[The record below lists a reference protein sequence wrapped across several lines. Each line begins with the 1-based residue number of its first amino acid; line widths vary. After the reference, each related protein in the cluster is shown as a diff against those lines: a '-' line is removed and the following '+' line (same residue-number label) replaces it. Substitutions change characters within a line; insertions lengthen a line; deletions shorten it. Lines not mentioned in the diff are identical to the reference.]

1 MSTHEPGPEDV
12 TDAIIDGDR
21 PLVRGTAQA
30 ALRHR
35 AFRIVWAG
43 TFASNI
49 GTWMQNVLLGAY
61 GFTLTRSATY
71 VAVLF
76 FAQLGPLLLLSTVGG
91 VLADVLDRR
100 RLLLACQIPQL
111 VFSLLLALLVTS
123 SHPDEVLLVLC
134 VLVIGIANALGAP
147 ALSAILPT
155 LVPKPDLP
163 GAVSLQSVQMNLSR
177 VIGPAIGAAIYA
189 GVGAAPVF
197 VLNAGTYLFA
207 IVALLAVHYPP
218 PADTPPS
225 SRGLLSRLGDGFRV
239 ARHDPLVRRV
249 LITLVTLSFFSIA
262 FVGMMPV
269 IAADNLD
276 MAPRSVEYGIF
287 YAVFGLGAAFGAI
300 SVGTWFAGY
309 AKARLVRP
317 ALVAFGLLLVGLALV
332 RSPLGGFVV
341 APILGYAYFVV
352 ITSLSTVLQ
361 EHVDDAVRGRV
372 LALWI
377 MGFGGTVPVG
387 VLIAGPVAQ
396 ATSITLVLL
405 VGAVVAIA
413 LAAYAD
419 LRAVGAPE

>member
-12 TDAIIDGDR
+12 ADAFIDGDR

-35 AFRIVWAG
+35 EFRIVWSG

-61 GFTLTRSATY
+61 GFTLTHSATY

-76 FAQLGPLLLLSTVGG
+76 FAQLGPLLLLSPVGG
-91 VLADVLDRR
+91 VLADVFDRR
-100 RLLLACQIPQL
+100 RLLLACQVPLL
-111 VFSLLLALLVTS
+111 VFSLVLALLATS
-123 SHPDEVLLVLC
+123 SHPDEVLLALC
-134 VLVIGIANALGAP
+134 VLVIGVANALGAP
-147 ALSAILPT
+147 ALSSILPT

-189 GVGAAPVF
+189 GTGAPLVF
-197 VLNAGTYLFA
+197 VINAGTYLFA
-207 IVALLAVHYPP
+207 IVALMMIRYPAPVAVDGAP
-218 PADTPPS
+218 
-225 SRGLLSRLGDGFRV
+225 GLLSRLGDGFRV
-239 ARHDPLVRRV
+239 ARDDPLVRRV
-249 LITLVTLSFFSIA
+249 LITLVTLSFFSLA

-269 IAADNLD
+269 IAADNLGL
-276 MAPRSVEYGIF
+276 APRSVEYGLF
-287 YAVFGLGAAFGAI
+287 YAVFGLGAALGAI
-300 SVGTWFAGY
+300 SVGTLFAHSPR
-309 AKARLVRP
+309 ARLVRP
-317 ALVAFGLLLVGLALV
+317 ALLAFAVLLVALALV
-332 RSPLGGFVV
+332 RSPALAMVV
-341 APILGYAYFVV
+341 APVLGYAYFVV

-377 MGFGGTVPVG
+377 MGFGGTVPLG
-387 VLIAGPVAQ
+387 VLVAGPLAQ

-405 VGAVVAIA
+405 IGAAFAVG
-413 LAAYAD
+413 LAFYAD
-419 LRAVGAPE
+419 LRAAGAPD

>member
-12 TDAIIDGDR
+12 TDAIVDGDR
-21 PLVRGTAQA
+21 ALVRGTAQA

-35 AFRIVWAG
+35 DFRVVWVG

-61 GFTLTRSATY
+61 GFTLTHSATY
-71 VAVLF
+71 VAILF

-111 VFSLLLALLVTS
+111 AFSLVLALLVTS

-147 ALSAILPT
+147 ALSSILPT
-155 LVPKPDLP
+155 LVSKPDLP

-207 IVALLAVHYPP
+207 IVALLMIRYPAP
-218 PADTPPS
+218 TDTG
-225 SRGLLSRLGDGFRV
+225 RFHGLLSRLGDGFRV

-276 MAPRSVEYGIF
+276 VAPRSVEYGVF
-287 YAVFGLGAAFGAI
+287 YAVFGLGAACGAI
-300 SVGTWFAGY
+300 SVGTWFAGV

-317 ALVAFGLLLVGLALV
+317 ALIAFGLLLVALALV
-332 RSPLGGFVV
+332 RSPAGGFVV
-341 APILGYAYFVV
+341 APVLGYAYFVV

-377 MGFGGTVPVG
+377 MGFGGTVPLG
-387 VLIAGPVAQ
+387 VLVAGPVAQ

-405 VGAVVAIA
+405 IGAAFAVG
-413 LAAYAD
+413 LSAYAD
-419 LRAVGAPE
+419 LRAVGAPS

>member
-1 MSTHEPGPEDV
+1 
-12 TDAIIDGDR
+12 
-21 PLVRGTAQA
+21 
-30 ALRHR
+30 
-35 AFRIVWAG
+35 
-43 TFASNI
+43 
-49 GTWMQNVLLGAY
+49 
-61 GFTLTRSATY
+61 
-71 VAVLF
+71 
-76 FAQLGPLLLLSTVGG
+76 
-91 VLADVLDRR
+91 
-100 RLLLACQIPQL
+100 
-111 VFSLLLALLVTS
+111 
-123 SHPDEVLLVLC
+123 
-134 VLVIGIANALGAP
+134 
-147 ALSAILPT
+147 
-155 LVPKPDLP
+155 
-163 GAVSLQSVQMNLSR
+163 MNLSR
-177 VIGPAIGAAIYA
+177 VVGPAIGAVIYA

-218 PADTPPS
+218 PVDTPPS

-239 ARHDPLVRRV
+239 ARRDPLVRRV

-276 MAPRSVEYGIF
+276 VAPRSVEYGIF

-300 SVGTWFAGY
+300 SVGTWFAGF

-317 ALVAFGLLLVGLALV
+317 ALVAFGLLLIGLALV

-377 MGFGGTVPVG
+377 MGFGGTVPLG

>member
-12 TDAIIDGDR
+12 ADAIIDGDR

-61 GFTLTRSATY
+61 GFTLTHSATY

-76 FAQLGPLLLLSTVGG
+76 FAQLGPLLLLSTFGG

-177 VIGPAIGAAIYA
+177 VVGPAIGAVIYA

-218 PADTPPS
+218 PVDTPPS

-239 ARHDPLVRRV
+239 ARRDPLVRRV

-300 SVGTWFAGY
+300 SVGTWFAGF

-317 ALVAFGLLLVGLALV
+317 ALVAFGLLLIGLALV

-377 MGFGGTVPVG
+377 MGFGGTVPLG